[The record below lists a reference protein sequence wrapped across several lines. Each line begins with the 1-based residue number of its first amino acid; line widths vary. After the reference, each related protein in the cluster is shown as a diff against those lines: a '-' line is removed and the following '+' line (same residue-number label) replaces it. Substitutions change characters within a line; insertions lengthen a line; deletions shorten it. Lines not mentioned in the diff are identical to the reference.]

1 MSNSKPRKKLK
12 YQLEEYLKKMVDII
26 KDENQNS
33 YELKEL
39 LLEYLAQL
47 FHLPGMATELYLNYD
62 CDNHCTN
69 LYEELT
75 KGRVYMMIKSKT

>member
-1 MSNSKPRKKLK
+1 MRHKLK

-47 FHLPGMATELYLNYD
+47 FHLPGMSTELYLNYD

-69 LYEELT
+69 LYEEMTTEWLDFSISVT
-75 KGRVYMMIKSKT
+75 